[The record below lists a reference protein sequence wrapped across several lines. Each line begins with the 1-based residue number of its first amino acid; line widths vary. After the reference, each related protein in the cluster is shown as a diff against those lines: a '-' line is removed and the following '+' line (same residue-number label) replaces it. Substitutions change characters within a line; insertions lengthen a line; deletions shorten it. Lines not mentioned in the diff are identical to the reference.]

1 MVHTNAALE
10 NAQHVEQRRQL
21 PVGWAQHL
29 QHVVVDLQGVG
40 GGGGVSVGGGGVR
53 GRGGEGVFSESCSAC
68 CCTPAVWGGGWGVE
82 VWGGGGGRVWGR
94 WEGEG
99 VFSK

>member
-40 GGGGVSVGGGGVR
+40 GGGG
-53 GRGGEGVFSESCSAC
+53 
-68 CCTPAVWGGGWGVE
+68 
-82 VWGGGGGRVWGR
+82 
-94 WEGEG
+94 
-99 VFSK
+99 